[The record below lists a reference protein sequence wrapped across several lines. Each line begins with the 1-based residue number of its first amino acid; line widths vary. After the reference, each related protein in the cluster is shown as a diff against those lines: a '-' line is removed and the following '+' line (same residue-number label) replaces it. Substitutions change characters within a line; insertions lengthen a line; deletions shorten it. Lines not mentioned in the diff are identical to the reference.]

1 MRIFSLQGW
10 ELIRKSDEKDS
21 SVMLMTRKEKKQLQQ
36 GKFLFEYDFIC
47 LFNFQGRRV
56 EEEYIGI

>member
-21 SVMLMTRKEKKQLQQ
+21 SVMLRTRKEKKTTATR
-36 GKFLFEYDFIC
+36 K
-47 LFNFQGRRV
+47 V
-56 EEEYIGI
+56 PV